1 MFKLKSFAGGSL
13 KNYILLALGELI
25 LVVLGILIALQV
37 NNWNLDSMKKEQETK
52 ILTEINEAFISD
64 TVTLDFF
71 AKRMEFNTRTVNSL
85 VDALS
90 NDQPYHDSLD
100 KYFAMVVTPF
110 MWSESSSAYKTL
122 LSKGIDIVSNDEI
135 RNDIVSIHS
144 GLYNNLDYL
153 DDGVYLKYA
162 YIHEYCIKHFN
173 QVESEAIDEKGNY
186 TAGNMKPN
194 DYEALKKDPEYLAI
208 LRTVISQQK
217 VFLKIIE
224 YTQQQIRDT
233 IDKISKE
240 LESRK

>member
-1 MFKLKSFAGGSL
+1 
-13 KNYILLALGELI
+13 
-25 LVVLGILIALQV
+25 
-37 NNWNLDSMKKEQETK
+37 
-52 ILTEINEAFISD
+52 
-64 TVTLDFF
+64 
-71 AKRMEFNTRTVNSL
+71 
-85 VDALS
+85 
-90 NDQPYHDSLD
+90 
-100 KYFAMVVTPF
+100 
-110 MWSESSSAYKTL
+110 MWAESSSAYKTL

-153 DDGVYLKYA
+153 NNGVYLKYA